1 MKLSICYYKQEPM
14 SKYLEWY
21 GMTLSLKKQ
30 NWVFLISIFF
40 FQHCWTPLLLAA
52 KENAS
57 EIVNK
62 LLDRKPNVNATD
74 KDGCTALTLA
84 CKEGYHDICM
94 ALLNAGAYVNLQ
106 VSLIFQNRFLF
117 SNLNLI
123 LLSNRIE
130 AVIPT

>member
-1 MKLSICYYKQEPM
+1 MLLQAGANVEVSGMVWDDFIFKKTKLCVPDSH
-14 SKYLEWY
+14 
-21 GMTLSLKKQ
+21 
-30 NWVFLISIFF
+30 FF

-106 VSLIFQNRFLF
+106 VSLIVQNRFLF

>member
-1 MKLSICYYKQEPM
+1 M

-130 AVIPT
+130 VVIPT